1 MPTRLLLARHGA
13 IDWSGR
19 MGAIEDGLSDL
30 GRRQADALGDRLAH
44 YEIAALYSSTL
55 KRAVQTAEII
65 SARTGLA
72 IVPDP
77 RLREWDPGEWTGLTE
92 DEVRA
97 RDAAVWEA
105 FRGAETEP
113 DFVIPGAETFAELQ
127 WRVLVVAKEI
137 ATGQPEG
144 IALLVSHGGALGAL
158 IHHALGL
165 GFTRGREPFR
175 LENCS
180 LSTVELAEERMS
192 LVSLNDICHLDGLGR
207 S

>member
-1 MPTRLLLARHGA
+1 MPTRFLLARHGN
-13 IDWSGR
+13 IHWSGR
-19 MGAIEDGLSDL
+19 MGAVEDGLNDL
-30 GRRQADALGDRLAH
+30 GRRQAEALGERLAH

-55 KRAVQTAEII
+55 KRAIQTAEII
-65 SARTGLA
+65 SARTDLA
-72 IVPDP
+72 IVPES

-105 FRGAETEP
+105 FRGVETEP
-113 DFVIPGAETFAELQ
+113 DFVIPGAETFGELQ
-127 WRVLVVAKEI
+127 RRVVAVAKEI
-137 ATGQPEG
+137 ATVQPDG
-144 IALLVSHGGALGAL
+144 ITLLVSHGGALGAL

-165 GFTRGREPFR
+165 GFARGREPFL

-180 LSTVELAEERMS
+180 LSIVEFAEERVS
-192 LVSLNDICHLDGLGR
+192 LVSLNDTCHLDGLGR